1 MSYTNLTP
9 QEWAEISASALAEKN
24 REVVSEMISR
34 FEKMQEKAALGER
47 ENWRRVFA
55 SSAIQSGFNCENAIS
70 IADRM
75 LNLLGID

>member
-34 FEKMQEKAALGER
+34 FEKR
-47 ENWRRVFA
+47 
-55 SSAIQSGFNCENAIS
+55 C
-70 IADRM
+70 
-75 LNLLGID
+75 